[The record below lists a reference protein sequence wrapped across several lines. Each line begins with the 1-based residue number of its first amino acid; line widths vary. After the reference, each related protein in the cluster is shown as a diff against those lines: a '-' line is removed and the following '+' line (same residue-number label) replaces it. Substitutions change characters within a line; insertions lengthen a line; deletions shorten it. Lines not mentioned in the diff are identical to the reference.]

1 MYLCLS
7 AGQAETVKTDD
18 LVGIFDLDSAT
29 VGAAG
34 REFLARAQKNGEVTT
49 LGDDL
54 PKSFLLF
61 APSPKRGQRTRTQAI
76 KLIKLSC
83 GAVRGRIEHPTYDN

>member
-1 MYLCLS
+1 MYLYLS
-7 AGQAETVKTDD
+7 AGQVERVRTDD

-34 REFLARAQKNGEVTT
+34 REFLSRAQKNGEVTT

-61 APSPKRGQRTRTQAI
+61 SPKRGIKRRTHTQTV

-83 GAVRGRIEHPTYDN
+83 GAVRGRIEHPTYDI